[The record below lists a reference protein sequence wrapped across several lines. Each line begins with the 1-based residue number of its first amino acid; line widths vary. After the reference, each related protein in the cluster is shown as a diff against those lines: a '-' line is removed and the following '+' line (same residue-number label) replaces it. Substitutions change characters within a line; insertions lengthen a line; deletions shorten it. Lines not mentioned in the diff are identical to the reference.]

1 MKRKL
6 LFLMLISLLVVSLSV
21 TGCAQKAPETAIGQP
36 EVTGE
41 VETDTSEV
49 IKIGWMGS
57 LTGDQAVWGTCEFN
71 TVKMM
76 VEEANRKG
84 GWLGQTIEVIGYDTR
99 GDAMEA
105 VNAVR
110 RLTSQDKVVAVIGPN
125 ASGQAIAIS
134 SVLEE
139 MKVADIATVA
149 TNPKV
154 TIDESG
160 NVKPYNFR
168 VCFIDPYQGAVAAGY
183 ALDVLGLTKAAIL
196 YDVADDYSQGL
207 TEFFEK
213 HFVENGGTIVA
224 KEGFKFGDVD
234 FRPQLS
240 KIKQAEPEVVFMPYF
255 FKEVA
260 LSANQARE
268 LGIDA
273 VLLGG
278 DGWPSDVLLEM
289 AAEAVEGSYFVNHL
303 DFDDPDVQDFKAAYT
318 AKYNLPVELN
328 GYLAYDAFT
337 VLESAVEKAGVAD
350 SEAIRDALE
359 TVSVKGITGQ
369 ITISKE
375 THNPEGKDAAIIK
388 IQNGQ
393 YVFQQK
399 YSAK

>member
-1 MKRKL
+1 MKKKL
-6 LFLMLISLLVVSLSV
+6 FYLVLASILVISLVL
-21 TGCAQKAPETAIGQP
+21 TGCTQKVSETPPVQP
-36 EVTGE
+36 EE
-41 VETDTSEV
+41 SRAAEDAEV
-49 IKIGWMGS
+49 IKIGWIGS
-57 LTGDQAVWGTCEFN
+57 LTGDQAVWGNCEFN

-76 VEEANRKG
+76 VEETNKNG
-84 GWLGQTIEVIGYDTR
+84 GWFGKTVEVIGYDTR

-110 RLTSQDKVVAVIGPN
+110 RLTSQDKVVAIIGPN

-154 TIDESG
+154 TVDENG
-160 NVKPYNFR
+160 KVKPYNFR
-168 VCFIDPYQGAVAAGY
+168 VSFIDPYQGAVAAGY
-183 ALDVLGLTKAAIL
+183 AIDVLGFTKAAIL

-213 HFVENGGTIVA
+213 FFMEKGGTIVA

-240 KIKQAEPEVVFMPYF
+240 KIKEAAPEIVFMPYF

-260 LSANQARE
+260 LSSNQARE

-273 VLLGG
+273 VLMGG

-318 AKYNLPVELN
+318 SKYNLPVELN
-328 GYLAYDAFT
+328 GYLAYDAYK
-337 VLESAVEKAGVAD
+337 VLESAVLKAGAPD
-350 SEAIRDALE
+350 SVAIRDALE
-359 TVSVKGITGQ
+359 TVSIKGITGE
-369 ITISKE
+369 INISKE

-388 IQNGQ
+388 IENGK